1 MSERGKRKCRRG
13 VVISDKINKTR
24 MVAVARTYRHSLY
37 DRVLRSKRKFVV
49 HDEKNVSHIGDTVT
63 IMESRPL
70 SRTKRWVL
78 IEVVNKSLEI

>member
-1 MSERGKRKCRRG
+1 MLEHKKRKYRTG
-13 VVISDKINKTR
+13 IVVSDKNYKTR
-24 MVAVARTYRHSLY
+24 LVSVERTYRHSLY

-49 HDEKNVSHIGDTVT
+49 HDEKNLSRIGDTIK

-78 IEVVNKSLEI
+78 IEIVSKISRI